1 MKDLEK
7 RTENLTH
14 QSIMNLIMEDLNKID
29 KKYLELN
36 YGFSKAECTSALSD
50 SIVNTCE
57 NLGLRIVREEKFKLP
72 ESIRVSRKQNCCN
85 VDFYIINPN
94 GKDIII
100 ELDSALKKWSYQKLE
115 YFSEDYNAA
124 WIVWKR
130 GRGNLNYSN
139 FFEKSRNKESDFSN
153 ENVLFFKHIIDLSKK
168 P

>member
-1 MKDLEK
+1 MKDQER

-14 QSIMNLIMEDLNKID
+14 QSIMDLIMEELNKID

-50 SIVNTCE
+50 SIVKTCE

-72 ESIRVSRKQNCCN
+72 EFIRTNKRKYGCI

-100 ELDSALKKWSYQKLE
+100 ELDSSLNKWSYQKLE
-115 YFSEDYNAA
+115 YFSEDYNAV

-153 ENVLFFKHIIDLSKK
+153 ENVSFFKHILDLSNK